1 MPFDQPHRRAFIT
14 LLGGAAAWPLAAR
27 AQQAAVPTVG
37 FLSSLAQSDLG
48 LVIPGFQQGLNG
60 TGFVEGRNIAI
71 EYRWAEGD
79 YKRLPAL
86 AADLVNRKV
95 AVVAAISG
103 TPAALAAKAATTT
116 IPIVFAIGGDPVAPG
131 LVASLNRPGGN
142 VTGAS
147 FYTAPLVT
155 KRLDLARELV
165 PDGSLIALLMNP
177 NNPPSVE
184 EGRAVQEA
192 AAALGQRLLVLQ
204 ASTLGQVEDAFASIK
219 QQQVRALIVSS
230 DPFFFSER
238 VKLVVLMARDALPTI
253 FADRE
258 QAEAGGLMSYG
269 ASRTDAYRQA
279 ASYVGR
285 IVKGEKPAELPV
297 TLPTKFHILV
307 NLKTAKSLRIDI
319 PTTVLARAD
328 EVIE

>member
-1 MPFDQPHRRAFIT
+1 VKRREFLALIG
-14 LLGGAAAWPLAAR
+14 GGAAAWPLAAR
-27 AQQAAVPTVG
+27 AQPATPVIG
-37 FLSSLAQSDLG
+37 FLSSLAHTDLG
-48 LVIPGFQQGLNG
+48 LVIPGFHGGLNG
-60 TGFVEGRNIAI
+60 AGFVEGRNIAI

-79 YKRLPAL
+79 YQRLPAL
-86 AADLVNRKV
+86 ADDLVKQKV
-95 AVVAAISG
+95 AVIAAISG
-103 TPAALAAKAATTT
+103 TPSALAAKAATAT

-142 VTGAS
+142 VTGTS
-147 FYTAPLVT
+147 FYTSPVVT

-165 PDGSLIALLMNP
+165 PEGSVIATLINP
-177 NNPPSVE
+177 TNPPSVE
-184 EGRAVQEA
+184 EARSLQA
-192 AAALGQRLLVLQ
+192 AAAPLGQRLLILQ
-204 ASTLGQVEDAFASIK
+204 ASTLGQLEDVFATMK

-269 ASRTDAYRQA
+269 ASRSDAYRQA
-279 ASYVGR
+279 GNYVGR

-297 TLPTKFHILV
+297 ILATKFHLLV
-307 NLKTAKSLRIDI
+307 NLKTARSLAIDV
-319 PTTVLARAD
+319 PATVLARAD

>member
-1 MPFDQPHRRAFIT
+1 MRFDRLKRRDFIT
-14 LLGGAAAWPLAAR
+14 LVGGAAAWPLAVR
-27 AQQAAVPTVG
+27 AQQPAMPVIG
-37 FLSSLAQSDLG
+37 FLSSLAHSDLG
-48 LVIPGFQQGLNG
+48 LVLPGLHHGLSEV
-60 TGFVEGRNIAI
+60 GFVEGRNIVI

-79 YKRLPAL
+79 YRRLPTL
-86 AADLVNRKV
+86 AADLVNQKV
-95 AVVAAISG
+95 AVIAAISG
-103 TPAALAAKAATTT
+103 TPAALAAKAATST

-131 LVASLNRPGGN
+131 LVPNLNHPGGN

-147 FYTAPLVT
+147 FYTSPLVT

-165 PDGSLIALLMNP
+165 PDGSLIALLLNP

-184 EGRAVQEA
+184 EGRAVQAA
-192 AAALGQRLLVLQ
+192 AAALGQRFLLLH
-204 ASTLGQVEDAFASIK
+204 ASRIDQIEDAFATIK

-258 QAEAGGLMSYG
+258 QADAGGLISYG
-269 ASRTDAYRQA
+269 RTDAYRQA
-279 ASYVGR
+279 GNYVGR
-285 IVKGEKPAELPV
+285 IVKGEKAAELPV
-297 TLPTKFHILV
+297 TLPTKFPILI
-307 NLKTAKSLRIDI
+307 NLKTARSLRIDI
-319 PTTVLARAD
+319 PMTVLARAD

>member
-1 MPFDQPHRRAFIT
+1 T

-27 AQQAAVPTVG
+27 GQQPAMPVIG

-60 TGFVEGRNIAI
+60 AGFVEGRNIAI

-79 YKRLPAL
+79 YQRLPAL

-103 TPAALAAKAATTT
+103 TTAARAAKAATTI
-116 IPIVFAIGGDPVAPG
+116 IPIVFAIGGDPVASG
-131 LVASLNRPGGN
+131 LVVSLNRPGGN

-165 PDGSLIALLMNP
+165 SDGSLIALLMNP
-177 NNPPSVE
+177 NNPPSIE
-184 EGRAVQEA
+184 EGRAVQA
-192 AAALGQRLLVLQ
+192 AAAARGQRLLILP
-204 ASTLGQVEDAFASIK
+204 ASTLGQVEDAFATMK

-253 FADRE
+253 FAERCRRN
-258 QAEAGGLMSYG
+258 STSSST
-269 ASRTDAYRQA
+269 SRPRSRCVSTFRRPCSRA
-279 ASYVGR
+279 
-285 IVKGEKPAELPV
+285 
-297 TLPTKFHILV
+297 PT
-307 NLKTAKSLRIDI
+307 R
-319 PTTVLARAD
+319 
-328 EVIE
+328 